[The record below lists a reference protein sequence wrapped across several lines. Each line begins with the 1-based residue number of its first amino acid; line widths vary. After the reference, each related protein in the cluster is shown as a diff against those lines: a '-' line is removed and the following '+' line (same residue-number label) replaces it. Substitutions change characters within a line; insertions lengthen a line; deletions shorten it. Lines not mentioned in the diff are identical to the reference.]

1 MEFLEA
7 RKEISRDM
15 KKKFKGDATWNAAHK
30 QQSLKQDKTSI
41 SLP

>member
-30 QQSLKQDKTSI
+30 QSLKQDKTSI